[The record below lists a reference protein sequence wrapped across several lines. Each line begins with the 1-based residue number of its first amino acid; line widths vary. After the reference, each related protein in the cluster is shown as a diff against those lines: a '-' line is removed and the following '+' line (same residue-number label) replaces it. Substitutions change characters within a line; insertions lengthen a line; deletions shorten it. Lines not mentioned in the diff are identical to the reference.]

1 MTSTLSGS
9 SWKASLFTSSPHI
22 GYHTKDVQWFLELA
36 NKQEHWKTN
45 PLECDQSVQVEH
57 TSSSQIPQL
66 PQEAISMS
74 VFKLYLGHILGSCEQ
89 CVDKV
94 AALSG
99 PLQLYH
105 HQPRSQV
112 GCTLM
117 ATPHL
122 GLPAPYIP
130 TFYLR
135 CPSITLR
142 ANHKVSVY
150 VHVCKLGWVKLLTVT

>member
-1 MTSTLSGS
+1 MEG
-9 SWKASLFTSSPHI
+9 LFAHFFSPYRR

-45 PLECDQSVQVEH
+45 PLKCDQSVKVEH
-57 TSSSQIPQL
+57 TCSSQIPQL